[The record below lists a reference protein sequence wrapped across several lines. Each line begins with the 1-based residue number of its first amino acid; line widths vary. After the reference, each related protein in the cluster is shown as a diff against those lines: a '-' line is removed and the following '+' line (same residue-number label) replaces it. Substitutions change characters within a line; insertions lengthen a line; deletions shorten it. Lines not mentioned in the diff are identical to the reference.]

1 MIQIKG
7 LQKQFG
13 KHEVLKGI
21 DLNIEEGEVVGI
33 IGPSGSGK
41 STLLRCIDFLEKPD
55 KGYIELDGFSVDV
68 ENAKKKDIQYL
79 RQNTAMVFQQFN
91 LFSQKTSTENV
102 MEGLVTVQKISKE
115 KARET
120 AEDFLKKVGL
130 DDRMDYYPRQLS
142 GGQQQRVGIARAL
155 ALNPKVILF
164 DEPTS
169 ALDPEMVG
177 EVLGVIKG
185 AAKEGRTMII
195 VSHEMS
201 FIREVADKVVFF
213 DNGVI
218 VEQGTPEEV
227 FTHTKNER
235 TKQFLSRFNRGFVYN
250 I

>member
-7 LQKQFG
+7 LHKKFG
-13 KHEVLKGI
+13 KHH
-21 DLNIEEGEVVGI
+21 VVKDVNLTVEDGQVIAI

-41 STLLRCIDFLEKPD
+41 STLLRCIDFLETPQS
-55 KGYIELDGFSVDV
+55 GVIALDDFTVDV
-68 ENAKKKDIQYL
+68 TKASKRDILYL
-79 RQNTAMVFQQFN
+79 RRNTAMVFQQFN
-91 LFSQKTSTENV
+91 LLKYKTAVENV
-102 MEGLVTVQKISKE
+102 MEGLVTVQKMNEKE
-115 KARET
+115 ARVT
-120 AEDFLKKVGL
+120 ANTYLDHVGL
-130 DDRMDYYPRQLS
+130 HDRKDYYPRELS

-177 EVLGVIKG
+177 EVLAVIRA

-201 FIREVADKVVFF
+201 FVREIADRVVFF
-213 DNGVI
+213 EEGSI
-218 VEQGTPEEV
+218 VEEGTPEEV
-227 FTHTKNER
+227 FRQPKNER
-235 TKQFLSRFNRGFVYN
+235 TKQFLARVNLPFNYE